1 MNEEQRRALTV
12 ILHSARVVREWLAE
26 AARVNSEYERSLEA
40 IDEIIATAMQAQEM
54 EDES

>member
-1 MNEEQRRALTV
+1 VNEEQRRALTV